1 MVTANCCARRTS
13 EEKKQKSR
21 SCWTGQT
28 DLGPHAHLGYECADR
43 TNVRSSDIFCHR
55 SSLPRELVLG
65 PENDLYRDITLWGR
79 RPEGISGK
87 LYQSPKRVISNLL
100 CLFHVVQWHMIGSQG
115 NTSRT
120 ASCGILEKEIR
131 YSMILRK
138 RQSYRMS
145 GDIEGEVS
153 SRIRKETALPRER

>member
-13 EEKKQKSR
+13 EEKKQKFR

-28 DLGPHAHLGYECADR
+28 DLGPMLILAM
-43 TNVRSSDIFCHR
+43 NVLTGQTSEAAISSVID
-55 SSLPRELVLG
+55 PRCRVSWYSARKMICIG
-65 PENDLYRDITLWGR
+65 KSTLWGR

-115 NTSRT
+115 ITSRT
-120 ASCGILEKEIR
+120 ASCGILEKQIR